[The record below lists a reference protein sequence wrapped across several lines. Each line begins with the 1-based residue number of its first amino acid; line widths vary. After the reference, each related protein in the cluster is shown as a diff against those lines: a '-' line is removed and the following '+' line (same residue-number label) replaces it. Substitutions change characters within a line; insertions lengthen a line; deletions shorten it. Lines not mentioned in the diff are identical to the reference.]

1 MKILLVEDDKG
12 IARFV
17 KKGLSENA
25 FSVDLVSDGEEGLR
39 PSFEI
44 ITTLSSS
51 TSFSPRWTA
60 WRF

>member
-25 FSVDLVSDGEEGLR
+25 FSVDLVLGRGRGVTLR
-39 PSFEI
+39 PSEK
-44 ITTLSSS
+44 L
-51 TSFSPRWTA
+51 
-60 WRF
+60 